1 MSSSKLAARS
11 SSLLLRHT
19 RLQKTYQKRP
29 SSDSRISPL
38 QRLLISDPYSLHDA
52 QHPIDLLDDHVEYDE
67 DEDDDGDDDDFV
79 DDDDDPEDD
88 ADDDDAVGD
97 DAVDEDY
104 DAIDDADD
112 DGHHGIGVLQPNGKS
127 MESPSVIMTHFQDA
141 VPLDQDNVAL
151 PFEDINGANTNII
164 LNNSVPPSSSPV
176 PAVPAPAIITAVGYH
191 TAGSENS
198 NNNNVNGQLQT
209 PVAPPLIPKAKSK
222 DKDVAPP
229 SLSSVN
235 TKLSSKPGL
244 TKKGRSKP
252 QHHHHSY
259 QTYVSSIAKSRP
271 LLNDDLADMFSQL
284 YLEQLPH
291 PTRIRNL
298 TDIGTGSTQ
307 QKNLA
312 FLLRINK

>member
-38 QRLLISDPYSLHDA
+38 QRLLFTDPDSLNDA
-52 QHPIDLLDDHVEYDE
+52 QHPIDLLDDHVEYD
-67 DEDDDGDDDDFV
+67 DDHFV
-79 DDDDDPEDD
+79 DDQDDADDD
-88 ADDDDAVGD
+88 ADDDD
-97 DAVDEDY
+97 
-104 DAIDDADD
+104 DAIDDAVDDDD
-112 DGHHGIGVLQPNGKS
+112 DGEGDGLAQGDGKPMS
-127 MESPSVIMTHFQDA
+127 SPSVIMTHFQGA
-141 VPLDQDNVAL
+141 VPLDQDDTTL
-151 PFEDINGANTNII
+151 PLEHTINGTNNANII
-164 LNNSVPPSSSPV
+164 LNNSAPPSSPPV
-176 PAVPAPAIITAVGYH
+176 PVIPAPDIITVVGCH

-198 NNNNVNGQLQT
+198 NNNVNGQQQQQT
-209 PVAPPLIPKAKSK
+209 PAVPPLIPKAKSSK

-271 LLNDDLADMFSQL
+271 LSNDELADMFSQL

-291 PTRIRNL
+291 PTRIHNL